1 MKKTIQRKY
10 AQLLVRT
17 GVNIQKGQALVVR
30 AETEVYPFVELL
42 VDEAYKAGAS
52 DVRVEWSNQTL
63 SKLAYR
69 HQTLRSLSEV
79 HPWQEARW
87 KEDAETLPAMIRL
100 CSEDPDGMRGVNQEK
115 FKKVQQRRYP
125 VYKPYREQMENRYQW
140 LVAAVPGKAWA
151 KKLFPDLRTS
161 AAVERLW
168 EAILETCLV
177 TEDKDA
183 IAAWEEKNR
192 QMAERCAILNRYRF
206 DYLEYHNSLGTDFRC
221 SLLPQSLWCAGGEE
235 TLGGVF
241 FNPNMPTE
249 EVFTTPCKGKCEGRL
264 VASKPL
270 SYHGS
275 LIEDFYIEYK
285 DGKAVNWDAKTGKA
299 VLDGILQSDEGALML
314 GELAL
319 VPVGSPID
327 RQNILYYET
336 LFDENASCHIAIGA
350 GYTNCIEGFADMTKE
365 QLCDMGVN
373 ESQVHVDFMI
383 GTPDLTVTGWKDGK
397 ATPIF
402 VNGTWADLSAND

>member
-1 MKKTIQRKY
+1 MKKTMQRKY
-10 AQLLVRT
+10 ANLLVRT
-17 GVNIQKGQALVVR
+17 GVNIQKGQSLVVR
-30 AETEVYPFVELL
+30 AETEIYPFVELL

-52 DVRVEWSNQTL
+52 DVRVEWNNQTL
-63 SKLAYR
+63 GKLAYR
-69 HQTLRSLSEV
+69 HQTLTSLSKV

-100 CSEDPDGMRGVNQEK
+100 CSEDPDGMRGINQEK

-161 AAVERLW
+161 LAVERLW
-168 EAILETCLV
+168 DAILEACLV
-177 TEDKDA
+177 TEDNDA

-192 QMAERCAILNRYRF
+192 QMAKRCELLNRCRF
-206 DYLEYHNSLGTDFRC
+206 DYLEYKNALGTDFRC
-221 SLLPQSLWCAGGEE
+221 SLLPRSLWCAGGEE
-235 TLGGVF
+235 TLNGVF

-270 SYHGS
+270 SYQGS
-275 LIEDFYIEYK
+275 LIEGFYIDYK

-299 VLDGILQSDEGALML
+299 TLDGILQSDEGSLML

-327 RQNILYYET
+327 RQNLLYYET

-350 GYTNCIEGFADMTKE
+350 GYTNCIEGFADMTKQ

-402 VNGTWADLSAND
+402 VNGTWADQFAE